1 MKKIILILLIAGTI
15 LLTGC
20 SNNKAQVK
28 LLDSITHKEV
38 HGAVIINGEKLQI
51 QDGTVSLKK
60 GTISISKD
68 GYATKNVEITRSDCI
83 VYLSPLSYLKV
94 NVASHNGTGIENA
107 TVQMGDRK
115 EITDKNGNC
124 IISPAAKGNQTI
136 EISKKFFESKKN
148 PIDITQG
155 KNEISTQLLTNNST
169 VQEYMN
175 SLIFPYDQKNF
186 SFTISIGGTADQQEI
201 DYQFMGKVV
210 NYEVK
215 EIWDKNIHYIF
226 DNNEPFIINSVEEK
240 VEDQEKIKAL
250 IYARDVIQR
259 ILDFKNEISN
269 LNVLDISDNEI
280 LIKENKTFE
289 NKNIEE
295 TILMQITNRKIYK
308 IIISIASDDIENMNI
323 NVQIDI
329 E

>member
-1 MKKIILILLIAGTI
+1 MKKIILMVLITGI
-15 LLTGC
+15 IFTGC
-20 SNNKAQVK
+20 SNNKTQVK
-28 LLDSITHKEV
+28 LLDSITHKEIQ
-38 HGAVIINGEKLQI
+38 GTVIINREKLQI

-68 GYATKNVEITRSDCI
+68 GYVTKNIEITQPNHI
-83 VYLSPLSYLKV
+83 VYLSPISYLKV
-94 NVASHNGTGIENA
+94 NTTSYNGTGIENA
-107 TVQMGDRK
+107 TVQIGDRK
-115 EITDKNGNC
+115 EITDKDGNC
-124 IISPAAKGNQTI
+124 IISPVEKGDQII
-136 EISKKFFESKKN
+136 EISKKFFESKKI
-148 PIDITQG
+148 PIDIIQG
-155 KNEISTQLLTNNST
+155 ENDISIQFFINNSA
-169 VQEYMN
+169 VQEYLN

-226 DNNEPFIINSVEEK
+226 DNNEPLIINPVEEK
-240 VEDQEKIKAL
+240 VKDREKMKAL

-259 ILDFKNEISN
+259 ILNFKDEISN
-269 LNVLDISDNEI
+269 LNVSDISDNKI

-289 NKNIEE
+289 SKNIEE
-295 TILMQITNRKIYK
+295 EILMQATNRKIYK
-308 IIISIASDDIENMNI
+308 ITISLASNDIENMNI
-323 NVQIDI
+323 NVQIYI

>member
-1 MKKIILILLIAGTI
+1 MKKIILIVLITGI
-15 LLTGC
+15 IFTGC
-20 SNNKAQVK
+20 SNNKTQVK
-28 LLDSITHKEV
+28 LLDSITHKEIQ
-38 HGAVIINGEKLQI
+38 GTVIINGEKLQI

-68 GYATKNVEITRSDCI
+68 GYVTKNTEITQPDCI
-83 VYLSPLSYLKV
+83 VYLSPISYLKV
-94 NVASHNGTGIENA
+94 NITSYNGTGIENA
-107 TVQMGDRK
+107 TVQIGDRK
-115 EITDKNGNC
+115 EITDKDGNC
-124 IISPAAKGNQTI
+124 IISPVAKGNQTI
-136 EISKKFFESKKN
+136 EISKKFFEIKKI

-155 KNEISTQLLTNNST
+155 KNDISIQLFTNNSA
-169 VQEYMN
+169 VQEYMD
-175 SLIFPYDQKNF
+175 SLVFPYDQKDF

-226 DNNEPFIINSVEEK
+226 DNNKPLIINPVEEK
-240 VEDQEKIKAL
+240 VKDQEKISAL

-259 ILDFKNEISN
+259 ILNFKDEISN
-269 LNVLDISDNEI
+269 LNVSDISDNKI

-289 NKNIEE
+289 SKNIEE
-295 TILMQITNRKIYK
+295 EILMQVTNGKIYR
-308 IIISIASDDIENMNI
+308 ITISLASNDIENMNI